1 MENEASGPSLYP
13 WSAPLPF
20 AQETRV
26 REGFGV
32 LFHAS
37 AGKGK
42 LQGREEGIES
52 SLVSLFLAANTDRTE

>member
-1 MENEASGPSLYP
+1 MENQASGLSLYP

-37 AGKGK
+37 AGKG
-42 LQGREEGIES
+42 E
-52 SLVSLFLAANTDRTE
+52 N